1 MKYGGGVGGIFIP
14 AYKSIAQWNKA
25 KKADMDVF
33 GHFHQQKDGGNFIS
47 NGSLIGWN
55 SYAIRIKADYEKPS
69 QTFFLIDKQHF
80 KTITT
85 KIYID

>member
-1 MKYGGGVGGIFIP
+1 LP
-14 AYKSIAQWNKA
+14 AYKSISQWNKA
-25 KKADMDVF
+25 RKADLDVF
-33 GHFHQQKDGGNFIS
+33 GHFHQQKDGGNFVS

-55 SYAIRIKADYEKPS
+55 SYAIRIKADFEKPS
-69 QTFFLIDKQHF
+69 QAFFLIDKNFF